1 MKRSPDSHHDC
12 GPLSMSLHETR
23 FPVNPPGLIVIPA
36 RLESRRLPRKLLLA
50 ETGRSLLGYSIE
62 IARRAVAAAP
72 ELLSGP
78 VVAADAEELL
88 AISREAG
95 VSSLLTD
102 ADHLNGTSRIGEVLR
117 RFPSSSFPSFVVN
130 LQADHPELDAE
141 VLVGVAET
149 LLQDP
154 ECEMATAAV
163 ALDASDLGSF
173 ANPHMVKVACDSD
186 LLARRF
192 FRVLPAQELV
202 ATPCYRH
209 LGVYAYRTDFLVKI
223 VEASPSPDALRED
236 LEQLTALGLGARIRV
251 AIVSASSA
259 GYGIDTPA
267 DYAAFVRRLSCLS
280 DKGNPGEEC

>member
-12 GPLSMSLHETR
+12 GPLSMSLLETR
-23 FPVNPPGLIVIPA
+23 FPAIRPGLIVIPA

-50 ETGRSLLGYSIE
+50 DTGRTMLDYSIE

-78 VVAADAEELL
+78 VVAADAEALL
-88 AISREAG
+88 AIARDAG
-95 VSSLLTD
+95 VASQLTD
-102 ADHLNGTSRIGEVLR
+102 SGHLNGTSRIGEVLR
-117 RFPSSSFPSFVVN
+117 QFPSPALPSFVVN

-141 VLVGVAET
+141 VLVRVAET

-163 ALDASDLGSF
+163 ALDPSDTGSF

-192 FRVLPAQELV
+192 FRVLPAQETV
-202 ATPCYRH
+202 ATHCYRH
-209 LGVYAYRTDFLVKI
+209 LGIYAYRTDFLVRLA
-223 VEASPSPDALRED
+223 EATPSPDALRED
-236 LEQLTALGLGARIRV
+236 LEQLTALALGARIRV
-251 AIVSASSA
+251 TIVSASSA
-259 GYGIDTPA
+259 GYGIDTPK
-267 DYAAFVRRLSCLS
+267 DYAAFVRRRVSLSA
-280 DKGNPGEEC
+280 KGSPGEEC